1 MEAIYSPSTH
11 TLALIPRLSSSSSSS
26 SFSSQLSNC
35 LCASKIHSIRSEF
48 FGFDTKLRLQSNRKA
63 KRVRLNATTPVP
75 VASLSLPV
83 VAVAVAVSI
92 SAVSVAFYKFHRSKH
107 QNSSNEAPGP
117 PLSGNEQ
124 DNRNIGEHLNAEAV
138 KSTSEIANGGLKLSS
153 QDLSSAL
160 VDTPGVKKL
169 EVPILQFDGIL
180 SELHPSLQASVQ
192 SEFLSVAVP
201 KAFLELD
208 KPVAVA
214 TEKIEAYERLNDSEA
229 IALSLHQASRD
240 SNALEPLKPFSE
252 ESNLVNWET
261 DLNVTSLAN
270 VIERS
275 DALSEVLE
283 TAITKDIDPEVPK
296 HEHYERQTSINGNTG
311 PSREDLYSFYD
322 QTLVSGDTTLL
333 HRVSDSSTELSM
345 RNTQFSQASGTGGQG
360 LAEPLAGC
368 TSHDRKSFWK
378 KRASLKSDPPFQD
391 AQKIIHEV
399 QDMHT
404 MQVNGKH
411 TSSSYMISYNR
422 LLKKGRLHECVELL
436 EDMDSK
442 DILDMSKIYH
452 AKFFNLC
459 RGQKAVKEAFA
470 FAKLIPNPTLSTFNM
485 LISVCSAAQDSE
497 GAFDAMRLVRAA
509 GLKADCKLYTT
520 LISTCAKSGK
530 VDTMFEVFHEM
541 VNSGEE
547 PNVHTYGALIDG
559 CAKAGQV
566 AKAFGAYGILRSK
579 NVKPD
584 RVVFNALITA
594 CGQSGAVERAFD
606 VLAEM
611 SAELQPIDPD
621 HVTIGALIRACMSAG
636 QADRIKEVYRMIDQY
651 DIKGTPELYT
661 IAVSSCS
668 QTGDWEF
675 ACNVYADMK
684 KKGIIPDE
692 MFFSALIHVAGRAG
706 NLDAAFEVLQDARAQ
721 GMNPGI
727 VSYSSLMGACS
738 NTQNWKRALELFEH
752 IKAVNLNPAVS
763 TVNALVTAL
772 CDAGQMQKA
781 LGVLSEMK
789 KMGLCPNDVTYS
801 ILIAASERID
811 DIESGLELFYQAKAD
826 GVPFSQIM
834 CKCVIKMCYRRFEK
848 ASTIGEP
855 VLSFKSGRPQIDSK
869 WSSLALMI
877 YRDIIGA
884 GLIPSEEILSQILGC
899 LQLPQDVSLK
909 KRLAENLELSSE
921 TSRNANL
928 LSLIDGFAEYD
939 LRAFSL
945 FEEAA
950 SLGIVPCVSFKESPI
965 IVDARDFHAH
975 IAKVYLLTVLK
986 GLKHRLA
993 AGAQLPS
1000 ITILL
1005 SVETT
1010 KVSSSAGEKTINV
1023 SGRVSQTVGA
1033 LLRRLRLPYQG
1044 NESQGKIRITG
1055 LSMKKWFQPNL
1066 TPSLGSK
1073 QSELGLFQL
1082 AAIHALPP
1090 SSPYLFAG
1098 DGSIPWPISGE
1109 SSPSFLFLVF
1119 ALTSLFHGS
1128 PWNGSQRDDR
1138 PSSGGWL
1145 VWWSSVSSASNF
1157 SLFPSVLHVT
1167 KVGLRF
1173 SEIFEA
1179 CGLPWLGCDEC
1190 QLKRGFR
1197 VGGEVVGSS
1206 RDWVVMLVELD
1217 AVVFPK

>member
-11 TLALIPRLSSSSSSS
+11 TLALFPRLSSSSSSS
-26 SFSSQLSNC
+26 SSFASQSSNC
-35 LCASKIHSIRSEF
+35 LSASKIHSIRTQF
-48 FGFDTKLRLQSNRKA
+48 FGFETKLRLHSHRKL
-63 KRVRLNATTPVP
+63 KRVRLNAITSVP
-75 VASLSLPV
+75 VASLSFPI

-92 SAVSVAFYKFHRSKH
+92 SAVSVAFVNFHRSKQ
-107 QNSSNEAPGP
+107 QNTSNEAPGP
-117 PLSGNEQ
+117 PSSGHEL
-124 DNRNIGEHLNAEAV
+124 DNRNIDEHSYPEAA
-138 KSTSEIANGGLKLSS
+138 KCTSEIGNGGIKLSY
-153 QDLSSAL
+153 QDLSSTL
-160 VDTPGVKKL
+160 EDTPVVEKL
-169 EVPILQFDGIL
+169 DVLNLQFDGIL
-180 SELHPSLQASVQ
+180 SDVQPSLQTSAQ
-192 SEFLSVAVP
+192 SEFLSVVVP
-201 KAFLELD
+201 EAFPELEEPL
-208 KPVAVA
+208 A
-214 TEKIEAYERLNDSEA
+214 EAYAFVDDSEA
-229 IALSLHQASRD
+229 ITFTLPQASCEL
-240 SNALEPLKPFSE
+240 STLEPLKLFSE
-252 ESNLVNWET
+252 ESNLLNWET
-261 DLNVTSLAN
+261 DLNVTLPVN
-270 VIERS
+270 VIETN
-275 DALSEVLE
+275 DAMSEVLE
-283 TAITKDIDPEVPK
+283 IPTTKDIDHEIPK
-296 HEHYERQTSINGNTG
+296 HEHYERQTRINGNSG

-322 QTLVSGDTTLL
+322 HTLVSGDTALL
-333 HRVSDSSTELSM
+333 HKVSDSSTELSV
-345 RNTQFSQASGTGGQG
+345 RNSQFSSTTRNAATKILEKDNSQASGTGGQG
-360 LAEPLAGC
+360 PAEPLAGC
-368 TSHDRKSFWK
+368 TSHDRKGLWK
-378 KRASLKSDPPFQD
+378 KRGGLKSDPPFHD
-391 AQKIIHEV
+391 AQKILHDV
-399 QDMHT
+399 PDMHT
-404 MQVNGKH
+404 MHINGKH
-411 TSSSYMISYNR
+411 TLSSYMISYNR
-422 LLKKGRLHECVELL
+422 LLKKGRLHECIELL

-485 LISVCSAAQDSE
+485 LMSVCSAAQDSE
-497 GAFDAMRLVRAA
+497 GAFDVMRLVQAS

-547 PNVHTYGALIDG
+547 PNVNTYGALIDG

-636 QADRIKEVYRMIDQY
+636 QADRIKEVYKMIDQY

-675 ACNVYADMK
+675 ACNIYADMT
-684 KKGIIPDE
+684 KKGVIPDE

-706 NLDAAFEVLQDARAQ
+706 NLDAAFEVLQDARAR

-738 NTQNWKRALELFEH
+738 NTQNWKRALELFEQ
-752 IKAVNLNPAVS
+752 IKAMNLNPTVS

-772 CDAGQMQKA
+772 CDDGQMQKA
-781 LGVLSEMK
+781 LGILAEMK

-811 DIESGLELFYQAKAD
+811 DIEAGLELFYQAKAD

-834 CKCVIKMCYRRFEK
+834 CKCIIKMCYRRFEK

-884 GLIPSEEILSQILGC
+884 GLIPSEEMLSQILGC
-899 LQLPQDVSLK
+899 LQLPQDASLK
-909 KRLAENLELSSE
+909 KRLAENLEINSE

-965 IVDARDFHAH
+965 IVDARDLHAH
-975 IAKVYLLTVLK
+975 IAKVYILRVLK

-993 AGAQLPS
+993 AGAKLPS

-1010 KVSSSAGEKTINV
+1010 KVSSSEGEKTINV

-1044 NESQGKIRITG
+1044 NESLGKIRITG
-1055 LSMKKWFQPNL
+1055 LSMKRWFQPQL
-1066 TPSLGSK
+1066 VPSLGSK

-1082 AAIHALPP
+1082 GLTKGI
-1090 SSPYLFAG
+1090 SNQRRSIRT
-1098 DGSIPWPISGE
+1098 GSL
-1109 SSPSFLFLVF
+1109 SF
-1119 ALTSLFHGS
+1119 
-1128 PWNGSQRDDR
+1128 D
-1138 PSSGGWL
+1138 
-1145 VWWSSVSSASNF
+1145 
-1157 SLFPSVLHVT
+1157 
-1167 KVGLRF
+1167 
-1173 SEIFEA
+1173 
-1179 CGLPWLGCDEC
+1179 
-1190 QLKRGFR
+1190 
-1197 VGGEVVGSS
+1197 
-1206 RDWVVMLVELD
+1206 
-1217 AVVFPK
+1217 